1 MTTATPTA
9 IRNKTVAV
17 IGCGQIGGS
26 ILKRLASLRPKVP
39 LLAHDRDRRL
49 STKVARHAKWVT
61 DFDSVITQ
69 ADIVI
74 ISTPVPAIITLL
86 GRIARTSQSRSSQLL
101 VLDTGTVRQAIHQ
114 EAAKYKSRFD
124 HIGLHPLAGAEGDGW
139 ETSREDLF
147 DGRRIVVTPARKSRS
162 PIARAL
168 SKALGATILPM
179 DARPHDRHVAESIGL
194 PHLLAFA
201 AQALA
206 SDNPLRAGSWA
217 SLTRVA
223 ASNPEMVAGF
233 LSMNASEQK
242 KTIARFER
250 QLTKLK
256 KSLGDRSG
264 TVLMRM
270 LTEHQRPEN

>member
-9 IRNKTVAV
+9 IRNKTIAV

-26 ILKRLASLRPKVP
+26 ILKRLASLRPRVS
-39 LLAHDRDRRL
+39 LIAHDRDRRL
-49 STKVARHAKWVT
+49 SSKVARYAGWVT
-61 DFDSVITQ
+61 DFDSAIKQ

-86 GRIARTSQSRSSQLL
+86 GRIARASKSRSSQLL
-101 VLDTGTVRQAIHQ
+101 VLDTGTVRQAIHH

-139 ETSREDLF
+139 GTARADLF
-147 DGRRIVVTPARKSRS
+147 DGRRIVVTPARKSRL
-162 PIARAL
+162 PIVRVL
-168 SKALGATILPM
+168 TKSLGATILPM
-179 DARPHDRHVAESIGL
+179 DAGPHDRLVAESIGL

-201 AQALA
+201 AQAMA
-206 SDNPLRAGSWA
+206 HDNPLRAGSWA

-233 LSMNASEQK
+233 LSMNANEQK
-242 KTIARFER
+242 KAIARFER
-250 QLTKLK
+250 QLAKLK

-264 TVLMRM
+264 TALLRM
-270 LTEHQRPEN
+270 LTENQRPEN